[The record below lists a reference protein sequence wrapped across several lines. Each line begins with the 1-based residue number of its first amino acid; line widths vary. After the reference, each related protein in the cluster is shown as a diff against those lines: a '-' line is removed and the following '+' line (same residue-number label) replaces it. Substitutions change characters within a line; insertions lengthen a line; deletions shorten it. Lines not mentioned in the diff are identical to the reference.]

1 MKRLQVSEPFMRTS
15 SCLVNCSRW
24 ARFSSD
30 SPAMRVTRSAG
41 MAETATGENTSPS
54 GDISLASMTSTAI
67 SSTKRFKATYTSTQQ
82 GQRGIDKSRGG
93 VEYKED
99 M

>member
-30 SPAMRVTRSAG
+30 SPAMHVTRSAG
-41 MAETATGENTSPS
+41 MAETATGEKTLPS
-54 GDISLASMTSTAI
+54 GDKSLASTASI
-67 SSTKRFKATYTSTQQ
+67 AMSSMKRFKATCTST
-82 GQRGIDKSRGG
+82 
-93 VEYKED
+93 
-99 M
+99 